1 MFALCWV
8 VECIT
13 HKHLWGGLTGLYHSR
28 YTNYYHAFS
37 LTVFSFLPNR
47 NGPLSIFFLAVDP
60 SYCWLYPSKQ
70 AVDFFMLFACLYHAL
85 FSHWNASLS
94 KFWQWIP
101 LHVLLALADYWLRQ
115 VWIISKV
122 SLTPGSQPGYKLNCT
137 HRVGGWGERLN
148 KFHGQYRY
156 LPGTHHCL
164 TTQLTDLVWS
174 D

>member
-1 MFALCWV
+1 MGWFDWLVPLQVYKLLSCFFPYCV
-8 VECIT
+8 
-13 HKHLWGGLTGLYHSR
+13 L
-28 YTNYYHAFS
+28 FS
-37 LTVFSFLPNR
+37 TKPEWSAEH
-47 NGPLSIFFLAVDP
+47 FFLAVDP

-164 TTQLTDLVWS
+164 TTQLTDLVWC

>member
-1 MFALCWV
+1 MGWFDWLVPLQVYKLLSCFPLLCSLFYQTGMVRWV
-8 VECIT
+8 
-13 HKHLWGGLTGLYHSR
+13 
-28 YTNYYHAFS
+28 F
-37 LTVFSFLPNR
+37 
-47 NGPLSIFFLAVDP
+47 FFLAVDP

-122 SLTPGSQPGYKLNCT
+122 SLMPGSQPGYKLNCT